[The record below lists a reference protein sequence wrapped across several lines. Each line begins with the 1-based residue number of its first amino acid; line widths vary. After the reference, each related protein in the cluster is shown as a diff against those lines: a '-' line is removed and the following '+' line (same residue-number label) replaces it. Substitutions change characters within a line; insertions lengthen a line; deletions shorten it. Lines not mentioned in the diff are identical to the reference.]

1 MTENLQPLIDY
12 AKTEYIRLL
21 IEVDK
26 SGYIVLYCDKTEK
39 RNFLAQIRLNN
50 IKTRIKIVTYDYDIR
65 FPEIPTLTNLDY
77 LAGKIKKTFRKERT
91 ISYYPFILH
100 DKKWRVAFVDFPN
113 AVKKEAMGKMEKVL
127 DSYEYYNFPFKID
140 GYNVVQNQDRNTLVL
155 YYMGD
160 KK

>member
-1 MTENLQPLIDY
+1 MRENLQPLIDY

-65 FPEIPTLTNLDY
+65 FPEIPALTELNY
-77 LAGKIKKTFRKERT
+77 LAGRVVKIFRKERAIT
-91 ISYYPFILH
+91 YYVFTLH
-100 DKKWRVAFVDFPN
+100 EVKWRVAFVDFTDE
-113 AVKKEAMGKMEKVL
+113 VKKEAIEKMEKVL
-127 DSYEYYNFPFKID
+127 DNQNHSNFPFKRD
-140 GYNVVQNQDRNTLVL
+140 GYNFIQNQDRNTLVL